1 MIRKDIFNRDVKSRF
16 KAAAKDKIH
25 RFFVADRKIKGAVV
39 HATLMVNEMRA
50 NHQLGPLETLILG
63 QAYVAGALMCTTLKG
78 KDRISI
84 DIQCS
89 GPVKGLDVEANVFGE
104 VRGFL
109 KVGQI
114 VVPAPNQVRSLSG
127 LFGAGFLTVTRYLE
141 DSRTPYSGRIPL
153 EHGTIAQDLAVYF
166 LKSEQIPTGFKLSV
180 CFDENQEVIGAG
192 GIFLQAM
199 PGADPDQVAAAE
211 EIIRRQETLGQ
222 AFADGVSPQQVIE
235 TAFSPLNPKFLGQSR
250 VEFFCRCSRERMQAY
265 LQGLS
270 LDDRADLCENGPF
283 PLEVRCHHCGSVYH
297 FNREALHKLLG

>member
-1 MIRKDIFNRDVKSRF
+1 MIRKDIFNRDVKSRL
-16 KAAAKDKIH
+16 KAAAKDRIH
-25 RFFVADRKIKGAVV
+25 RFFMADRNIRGAVV

-50 NHQLGPLETLILG
+50 NHQLGPLETLVLG
-63 QAYVAGALMCTTLKG
+63 QAYIAGALMCASLKG
-78 KDRISI
+78 KDRVSI
-84 DIQCS
+84 HIQCS

-104 VRGFL
+104 VRGYL

-114 VVPAPNQVRSLSG
+114 VVPDPHQVRSLSG

-141 DSRTPYSGRIPL
+141 DSKTPYSGRIPL
-153 EHGTIAQDLAVYF
+153 EHGTIAEDLAVYF

-180 CFDENQEVIGAG
+180 HFDENQEVTGAG

-211 EIIRRQETLGQ
+211 EIIRGQDSLGQ
-222 AFADGVSPQQVIE
+222 AFAGGVSPQQVIE
-235 TAFSPLNPKFLGQSR
+235 TAFSSLNPKLLDQTR
-250 VEFFCRCSRERMQAY
+250 VEFFCRCAKDRMQAY

-270 LDDRADLCENGPF
+270 PDDRADLRKNGPF

-297 FNREALHKLLG
+297 FNRETLQSFLG